1 MNAGFIGFGKYNPP
15 QVVTN
20 VDLEKRMDTSD
31 EWIRTMTGIEQRHIA
46 DDSMDTSDLAYFAAK
61 DALNNAGVQPE
72 EIGLIIVATV
82 TPDQPF
88 PSVSAMIQER
98 LGAKNAAAMDISAA
112 CAGFM
117 YGAVTAKHF
126 VEAGTY
132 EKILVVGVEKLS
144 KITNW
149 EDRNTAVLFGDGAGA
164 AVIAP
169 VSEGRGILS
178 FELGA
183 DGSGGKYLYQ
193 DEKAHIQMNGR
204 EVFKFAVRQMG
215 ESAVTVIE
223 KAGLTTADVDYLIPH
238 QANIRIME
246 ASRERLGLPI
256 EKMSK
261 TIHKYGNTS
270 AASIPISIV
279 DDLANN
285 KIKDDDIVVL
295 VGFGGGLTWGALC
308 IKWGK

>member
-1 MNAGFIGFGKYNPP
+1 MNAGLLGVGKFVPP
-15 QVVTN
+15 EILTN
-20 VDLEKRMDTSD
+20 GDLEKRMDTSD
-31 EWIRTMTGIEQRHIA
+31 EWIRTMTGIEERRIA
-46 DDSMDTSDLAYFAAK
+46 DDDTNTSHMAYNAAVNAIK
-61 DALNNAGVQPE
+61 DAGIKPE
-72 EIGLIIVATV
+72 EIGLILVATV
-82 TPDQPF
+82 TPDRPF
-88 PSVSAMIQER
+88 PSVSTMLQDQ

-117 YGAVTAKHF
+117 YGLVTAKQF
-126 VEAGTY
+126 VESGTY
-132 EKILVVGVEKLS
+132 DNVLVVGVEKLS

-164 AVIAP
+164 AVVGK

-183 DGSGGKYLYQ
+183 DGSGGKHLYQ
-193 DEKAHIQMNGR
+193 DDKLVMNGR

-215 ESAVTVIE
+215 ESAMNAVE
-223 KAGLTTADVDYLIPH
+223 KAGLTKEDIDYLIPH

-246 ASRERLGLPI
+246 ASRERLGLPV

-270 AASIPISIV
+270 AASIPISLV
-279 DDLANN
+279 DDLADG
-285 KIKDDDIVVL
+285 KVKDDDVIVF
-295 VGFGGGLTWGALC
+295 VGFGGGLTWGSLC
-308 IKWGK
+308 IRWGR

>member
-1 MNAGFIGFGKYNPP
+1 MNAGLIGIGKYVPP
-15 QVVTN
+15 HILTN
-20 VDLEKRMDTSD
+20 ADLEKRMDTSD
-31 EWIRTMTGIEQRHIA
+31 EWIRTMTGIEERRIA
-46 DDSMDTSDLAYFAAK
+46 DDSMDTSELAYQSAVNAIE
-61 DALNNAGVQPE
+61 NAGIKPE
-72 EIGLIIVATV
+72 ELGLILVATV
-82 TPDQPF
+82 TPDRPF
-88 PSVSAMIQER
+88 PSVATMIQDR

-117 YGAVTAKHF
+117 YGVVTAKQF
-126 VEAGTY
+126 VESGVY
-132 EKILVVGVEKLS
+132 DYVLVVGVEKLS
-144 KITNW
+144 KITDW

-164 AVIAP
+164 AVVGK

-183 DGSGGKYLYQ
+183 DGSGGKHLYQ
-193 DEKAHIQMNGR
+193 DDKLVMNGR

-215 ESAVTVIE
+215 ESAINVIE
-223 KAGLTTADVDYLIPH
+223 KAGLSKEEVDYLIPH

-246 ASRERLGLPI
+246 SSRERLGLPV

-270 AASIPISIV
+270 AASIPISLV
-279 DDLANN
+279 DDLADG
-285 KIKDDDIVVL
+285 KVKDDDVIVL

-308 IKWGK
+308 IKWGR